1 MTQPAPLPSPDWTPL
16 LAELADLDLITDR
29 NQVAKLSQDYNHFSP
44 ILQKQLAD
52 KTADLVIRPTGEA
65 EVIRIAAAC
74 AKHQI
79 PLTARGAGTG
89 NYGQCVPLRGGVVV
103 DLSKLTAVQWFKPGI
118 ARVQAGAKLAALD
131 RQLRPGGW
139 ELRMAPSTY
148 RTATIG
154 GFVSGGSCGMGSVNY
169 GTLSDRGNVL
179 AARIVT
185 LEVQPRLL
193 ELRGDQVA
201 KVNHGYGTTGIMT
214 ELEIP
219 LAPAYDWC
227 DRIIHFDNFM
237 AAARFGQAL
246 GDATGIV
253 KKLISVFA
261 WPIPSY
267 FIALQPYLP
276 EGKHAVLAMIA
287 ESSLESFESLVQE
300 MGGTISYER
309 AAADGNKGT
318 PLLEYTWNHTT
329 LHARNVDPSLTYLQC
344 IFPRDPSLALV
355 EQTYEQFGDE
365 VMIHL
370 EFFRQGGELI
380 PGALQ
385 LVRYTTEARLQE
397 IIQILRSLG
406 CFIPDPHQYT
416 VEDGGSGQ
424 VDPAKVA
431 FKAQVDPQGLLNPGK
446 LRGWDER

>member
-1 MTQPAPLPSPDWTPL
+1 MTTLATASLDWTPL
-16 LAELADLDLITDR
+16 LTELADLELITEA
-29 NQVAKLSQDYNHFSP
+29 NQVAKLSQDYSNFSP
-44 ILQKQLAD
+44 ILQAQLGD
-52 KTADLVIRPTGEA
+52 KRGDLVVRPSSEA
-65 EVIRIAAAC
+65 EVIRVAAAC
-74 AKHQI
+74 AKHGV
-79 PLTARGAGTG
+79 PLTERGAGTG
-89 NYGQCVPLRGGVVV
+89 NYGQCVPLCGGVVL
-103 DLSKLTAVQWFKPGI
+103 DLSKLTAVKWVKPGL
-118 ARVQAGAKLAALD
+118 ARVEAGAKLAAID
-131 RQLRPGGW
+131 RETRPSGW
-139 ELRMAPSTY
+139 EIRMAPSTY

-154 GFVSGGSCGMGSVNY
+154 GFIGGGSCGMGSVNY

-179 AARIVT
+179 AVRIVT
-185 LEVQPRLL
+185 LEAEPRVL
-193 ELRGDQVA
+193 ELRGEDVA
-201 KVNHGYGTTGIMT
+201 KVNHGYGTTGIIT

-227 DRIIHFDNFM
+227 DRIIHFDSFM

-253 KKLISVFA
+253 KKLVSAFA

-267 FIALQPYLP
+267 FTALQPYLP
-276 EGKHAVLAMIA
+276 EGKSAVLAMIA
-287 ESSLESFESLVQE
+287 ESSLESFEQLVQE

-309 AAADGNKGT
+309 AAADSQKGT

-329 LHARNVDPSLTYLQC
+329 LHARNADSSLTYLQC

-385 LVRYTTEARLQE
+385 IVRYTTEVRLKE
-397 IIQILRSLG
+397 IIIILRSLG

-424 VDPAKVA
+424 IDPAKVA
-431 FKAQVDPQGLLNPGK
+431 FKAKVDPQGLLNPGK